1 MIKSTSINSLV
12 KYIYFLLVMFIYFL
26 FIFIDLSNKHT
37 GNYYSILLKYI
48 SILIF
53 FLTSLLIGKKGH
65 SLTDT
70 HLLQSALLF
79 TLCADTCLLILN
91 YFKLGI
97 FFFCIV
103 QILYIIR
110 HTFLYHINIR
120 KDKLFIYLILIVILS
135 FILNIILPETVDS
148 QLYKVAIVYAI
159 LLTTSLLFALRYKGL
174 IAYGLILFFLCDIN
188 VALSYLIHSY
198 SIYIFHIPLRFITS
212 FLVWIFYFPSQLLLT
227 LSGFKNFNLL

>member
-12 KYIYFLLVMFIYFL
+12 KYSYFLLVMFIYFL

-37 GNYYSILLKYI
+37 GSYYSILLKYI

-53 FLTSLLIGKKGH
+53 FLTSLLIGKKGN
-65 SLTDT
+65 SLIDT
-70 HLLQSALLF
+70 RLLKSALFF

-110 HTFLYHINIR
+110 HKLLYHLDIR
-120 KDKLFIYLILIVILS
+120 IDNLFIYIILLIILS
-135 FILNIILPETVDS
+135 LILNIILPETVDS
-148 QLYKVAIVYAI
+148 QLYKIAIIYAI
-159 LLTTSLLFALRYKGL
+159 LLTTSLLVALRCKGL
-174 IAYGLILFFLCDIN
+174 IACGLILFFLCDIN

-198 SIYIFHIPLRFITS
+198 SIYIFDIPLRFITS
-212 FLVWIFYFPSQLLLT
+212 FLVWIFYFPSQLLLA